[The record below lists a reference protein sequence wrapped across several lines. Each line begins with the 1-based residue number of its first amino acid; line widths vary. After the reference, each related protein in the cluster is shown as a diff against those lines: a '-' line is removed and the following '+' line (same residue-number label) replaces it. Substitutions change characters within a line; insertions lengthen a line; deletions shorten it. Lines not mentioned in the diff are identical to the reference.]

1 MVQYTKQQRPQMLE
15 TLESAFSLITPQTR
29 SNMKNYRT
37 NIVPDKDTTVP
48 VSHLPALREIQAE
61 MRTKVEKLCTS
72 RIFTIMGYL
81 NAAVGLSTMSADAM
95 LKTEAGYVI
104 QPEQM
109 QEILNCSRSGYLS
122 IAPCITWLSEYLRQH
137 WPRASNSRPSIYKVR
152 RLLAEEFEV
161 FSFEQKGLIPWRKG
175 ERKPMGT
182 PLEHLDLSKGLLL
195 YEVCEQVL
203 LGRDLTLEDDFPEH
217 RGAVMVRLFNWVF
230 KGIAKFGRVD
240 EVVFGALAATW
251 DAIEW
256 FEELFFTGS
265 RIAGEVF
272 GAIAGVI
279 AEEEQSYYDDADIP
293 F

>member
-1 MVQYTKQQRPQMLE
+1 MTNYLTK
-15 TLESAFSLITPQTR
+15 
-29 SNMKNYRT
+29 
-37 NIVPDKDTTVP
+37 IVPDKDTTVP

-61 MRTKVEKLCTS
+61 MRDKVEKLPTS

-95 LKTEAGYVI
+95 LKTKAGYVI
-104 QPEQM
+104 QPQQM

-152 RLLAEEFEV
+152 HILEEDFGV
-161 FSFEQKGLIPWRKG
+161 FSFEKKGLTPWYKG
-175 ERKPMGT
+175 QRKPTGT
-182 PLEHLDLSKGLLL
+182 PLEQLDLAKGLLL

-203 LGRDLTLEDDFPEH
+203 LDRDLTLEDDFPEH
-217 RGAVMVRLFNWVF
+217 RGAVMVKLFNWVF
-230 KGIAKFGRVD
+230 KGIAKFSRVD
-240 EVVFGALAATW
+240 EVVMGALAATW

-279 AEEEQSYYDDADIP
+279 TQEEQSYCDDADIP